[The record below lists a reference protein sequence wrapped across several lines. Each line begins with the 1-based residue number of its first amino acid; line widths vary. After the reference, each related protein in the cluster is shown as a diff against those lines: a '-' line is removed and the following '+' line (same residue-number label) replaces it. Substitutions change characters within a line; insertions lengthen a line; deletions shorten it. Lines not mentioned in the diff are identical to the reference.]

1 MEARARGK
9 YILGSA
15 RKIRLVADLVRSK
28 PINQAIGILHEGLS
42 GKGSHEIERIVRS
55 AVANLQN
62 RNEAANVDID
72 DLKVKTICID
82 VGPTLKRGRPR
93 AQGRYYR
100 RLRRSFHITVT
111 VSD

>member
-1 MEARARGK
+1 MEARARGTH
-9 YILGSA
+9 ILGSA
-15 RKIRLVADLVRSK
+15 RKMRLVADLVRTK
-28 PINQAIGILHEGLS
+28 PIAQAIGILHEGLS
-42 GKGSHEIERIVRS
+42 NKGSREIERIVRS

-72 DLKVKTICID
+72 DLKVKAICID

-100 RLRRSFHITVT
+100 RLRRSCHITVI